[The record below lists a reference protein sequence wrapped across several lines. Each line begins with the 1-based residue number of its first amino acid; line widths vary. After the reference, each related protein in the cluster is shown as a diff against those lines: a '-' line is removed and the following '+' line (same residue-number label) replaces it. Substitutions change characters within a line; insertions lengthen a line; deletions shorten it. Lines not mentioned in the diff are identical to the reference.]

1 MSQQK
6 GGIRGSNNK
15 FSVLTEAVALLS
27 DEIKQ
32 DIVDVEE
39 ASVGEVV
46 SRAIEGDSMLAAA
59 VEVAVV
65 APESDA
71 LGVQQPGL
79 AQVADGNADASVIA
93 PMASPR
99 KVKAASLG
107 VARLVKD
114 LKSKKKDLVEKGR
127 RKDPVLGVGN
137 SVSSSSIPPLL

>member
-1 MSQQK
+1 MMSQQK

-79 AQVADGNADASVIA
+79 AQVAD
-93 PMASPR
+93 
-99 KVKAASLG
+99 
-107 VARLVKD
+107 
-114 LKSKKKDLVEKGR
+114 
-127 RKDPVLGVGN
+127 
-137 SVSSSSIPPLL
+137 